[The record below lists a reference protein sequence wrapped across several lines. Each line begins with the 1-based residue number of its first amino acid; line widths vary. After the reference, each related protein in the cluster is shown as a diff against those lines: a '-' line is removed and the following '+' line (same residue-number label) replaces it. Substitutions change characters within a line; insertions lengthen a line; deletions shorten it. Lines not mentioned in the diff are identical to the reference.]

1 MKQTDCHLKEKN
13 KKVNELM
20 KVKFGGQIIKKFVG
34 LRAKTYSY
42 VKEQRR
48 RQKKKTKKCAI
59 NRELKFID
67 YNNYLRASQIENIM
81 NYLEKKEIDMNCL
94 KKEYIKNRPISK
106 TQQRFKSERHNVFN

>member
-1 MKQTDCHLKEKN
+1 
-13 KKVNELM
+13 M

-42 VKEQRR
+42 LKSKEEDKKK
-48 RQKKKTKKCAI
+48 RQKI
-59 NRELKFID
+59 RELKFKD
-67 YNNYLRASQIENIM
+67 YNNYLIASQIENII
-81 NYLEKKEIDMNCL
+81 NYLEKKEIDMDCL